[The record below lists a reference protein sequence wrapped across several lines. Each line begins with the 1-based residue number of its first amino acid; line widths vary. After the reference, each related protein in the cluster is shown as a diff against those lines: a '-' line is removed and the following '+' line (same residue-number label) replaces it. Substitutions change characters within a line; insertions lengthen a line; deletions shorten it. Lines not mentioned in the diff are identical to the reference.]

1 MILSSSPVVK
11 IYWIFISCILSV
23 VLFTNRAATQQNT
36 PTQNTCTRQQIISV
50 LNATSSEDEQ
60 AVVTCNLRLSNEKKV
75 TKHIVLAG
83 DKASGTNIDCNNG
96 VLDSSW
102 AKERKKRTPII
113 IKSVLLPNGDWSIPS
128 NITIKNCTIKGTVII
143 YGLGLTASDPA
154 VRASSFNKNHTS
166 YTQSVAPKGITF
178 TNNLFIS
185 NGSGA
190 IYAGPGVTN
199 ITIEDSTFEGK
210 TSGTV
215 IYLEAETANN
225 KIINNEFKTASQ
237 KRELIAIDGSARNTV
252 SRNTFYYP
260 NRGAI
265 SLYRNCGEGGTIRH
279 QTPQFNTIAYNTFIY
294 AKKSTPKPAI
304 WLNSRGGKQSYCFL
318 DSDYPYGSSSNPLDF
333 AENNSVYENRF
344 INNRTNFIRGLD
356 RTNTTYNNYSR

>member
-1 MILSSSPVVK
+1 MLLHPR
-11 IYWIFISCILSV
+11 
-23 VLFTNRAATQQNT
+23 TNK
-36 PTQNTCTRQQIISV
+36 PS
-50 LNATSSEDEQ
+50 LP
-60 AVVTCNLRLSNEKKV
+60 VTCGYQMKKV

-190 IYAGPGVTN
+190 IYAGPRNKYHNRGSY
-199 ITIEDSTFEGK
+199 IWGK

-294 AKKSTPKPAI
+294 AKKHPKTCDLVEFPRWQAI
-304 WLNSRGGKQSYCFL
+304 ILLLGFRLSLWQ
-318 DSDYPYGSSSNPLDF
+318 
-333 AENNSVYENRF
+333 
-344 INNRTNFIRGLD
+344 
-356 RTNTTYNNYSR
+356 